1 MAVVIDERCKWLA
14 ARYRKCGMISQRNR
28 GEYTMT
34 YVQHYDSPLG
44 GILLAADEIG
54 LTGLWFDG
62 QKYFARDLSAERV
75 EQNTPILSEAKRW
88 LDSYF
93 AGREPDFMPPLH
105 PIGSAFRRSVW
116 NILLEIP
123 YGQTTTYG
131 EIARQLAAKRG
142 LPRMSAQAVGGAVG
156 HNEISIIIPCHRVV
170 GANGSLTGYA
180 GGIDK
185 KAKLLEG
192 EHTDMTGFFI
202 PKKGT
207 AL

>member
-1 MAVVIDERCKWLA
+1 
-14 ARYRKCGMISQRNR
+14 
-28 GEYTMT
+28 MT
-34 YVQHYDSPLG
+34 FIQHYDSPLG

-62 QKYFARDLSAERV
+62 QKYFSAHLPAERM
-75 EQNTPILSEAKRW
+75 EQETSILAEAKRW
-88 LDSYF
+88 LDIYF
-93 AGREPDFMPPLH
+93 AGSQPDFCPPLH
-105 PIGSAFRRSVW
+105 PVGSAFRQSVW
-116 NILLEIP
+116 ELLLQIP

-131 EIARQLAAKRG
+131 ELARQLAKKQG
-142 LPRMSAQAVGGAVG
+142 LDRVSAQAVGGAVG

-170 GANGSLTGYA
+170 GTNGSLTGYA

-185 KAKLLEG
+185 KVKLLEL
-192 EHTDMTGFFI
+192 EHTDMTALFV